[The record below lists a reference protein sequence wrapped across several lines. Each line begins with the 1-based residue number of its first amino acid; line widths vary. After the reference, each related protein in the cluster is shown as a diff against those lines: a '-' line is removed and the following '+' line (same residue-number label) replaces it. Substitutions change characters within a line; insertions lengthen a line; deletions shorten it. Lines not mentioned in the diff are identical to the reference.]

1 MSILFRQIYISFL
14 TTDLQSSLVG
24 FDKKLIESI
33 KKVIKHKFAPLSP

>member
-24 FDKKLIESI
+24 FDKKLNWIN
-33 KKVIKHKFAPLSP
+33 